1 MPLLALLAFLRFLVQ
16 FCATIWRELRN
27 PDNPEFRGLL
37 TLVLILL
44 GTGTLFY
51 HFVEGWKLLDS
62 LYFSVTTLTTVG
74 YGDLAPKT
82 GFGKLFTI
90 VYILSGLGVLV
101 GFVNVLATHAIR
113 QQSRATPK
121 HVGDRESTPL
131 EGQQDSERVGLDK
144 MGQQDYD

>member
-1 MPLLALLAFLRFLVQ
+1 MPLLPLLAFLRFLAQ

-37 TLVLILL
+37 TLVLIIL

-51 HFVEGWKLLDS
+51 HFVEGWKWLDS
-62 LYFSVTTLTTVG
+62 LYFAVTTLTTVG
-74 YGDLAPKT
+74 YGDLAPQT

-90 VYILSGLGVLV
+90 IYILSGLGVLV

-121 HVGDRESTPL
+121 STGDRESAPP
-131 EGQQDSERVGLDK
+131 EGRQDKKALGLDK
-144 MGQQDYD
+144 KGQQDYD

>member
-1 MPLLALLAFLRFLVQ
+1 MLLYDRGQ
-16 FCATIWRELRN
+16 YTIWRELRN

-37 TLVLILL
+37 TLVLIIL

-51 HFVEGWKLLDS
+51 HFVEGWRWLDS
-62 LYFSVTTLTTVG
+62 LYFSVVTLTTIG
-74 YGDLAPKT
+74 YGDLAPQT

-90 VYILSGLGVLV
+90 IYIFSGLGVLV

-121 HVGDRESTPL
+121 RTGDRESAPP
-131 EGQQDSERVGLDK
+131 ESQQDKNV
-144 MGQQDYD
+144 